1 MPRRD
6 CGCDDDFF
14 ARSRQ
19 RAARPGGGMSNP
31 REAHDKT
38 VIMRHYRLMDHR
50 KARPEA
56 GIVSDQV
63 SRSCGDRVRVY
74 LDLDGAGQVI
84 LATYQGEGCSVS
96 IASASMMCAAVQ
108 GRSLDDAACLA
119 RDVLAML
126 ETKDEAE
133 AVGFRDALAERG
145 GGPDE
150 QGRVADAAIDDLL
163 ALWSIRAIGAR
174 IPCAVLSWNILPA
187 LKA

>member
-19 RAARPGGGMSNP
+19 RAARSGGGMSNP

-50 KARPEA
+50 MARPEA

-74 LDLDGAGQVI
+74 LDLDDTGLVSQAS
-84 LATYQGEGCSVS
+84 YQGEGCSVS
-96 IASASMMCAAVQ
+96 IASASMMCAAVR
-108 GRSLDDAACLA
+108 GRNLAEAVCLA

-126 ETKDEAE
+126 ETKEEAE
-133 AVGFRDALAERG
+133 AVRFRDALAKCG
-145 GGPDE
+145 GGPDA

-174 IPCAVLSWNILPA
+174 IPCAVLAWNILPA
-187 LKA
+187 IKP